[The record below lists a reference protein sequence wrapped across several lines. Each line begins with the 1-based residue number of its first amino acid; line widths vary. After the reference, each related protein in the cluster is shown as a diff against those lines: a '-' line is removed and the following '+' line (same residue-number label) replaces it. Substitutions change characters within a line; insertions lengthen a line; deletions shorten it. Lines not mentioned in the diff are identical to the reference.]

1 LHAHTQMLKDS
12 KKVVAQYGTQEEHMR
27 GAQESHTAIREVE
40 QKKWEE
46 YKEAAEKVRVTVL

>member
-1 LHAHTQMLKDS
+1 MLKDS